1 MGFFDKAKKAISD
14 NLQDSHQMFGSIV
27 EKFGDSTKL
36 RQEHESAND
45 SLQAQYNKV
54 LKENEQLKDQLSAAR
69 KEIEELK
76 ALINKKEASTPKLKQ
91 TSKTERPAGNTAG
104 NTVTPNY
111 IEGLTQDLCNQLKSY
126 GKSETDQV
134 ISSLEE
140 IVQKIEKKYKDAVSR
155 IEDLASGLDEISEK
169 KADSL
174 KAKVKAIESSTLNE
188 IKSMDN
194 GNSLIKAA
202 YDKIEKRKDEIIN
215 RLDAIVQVGLNY
227 LEELESRDL
236 SASYDKYDISSARDD
251 AEREIGYA
259 LDDAVDTLNDLDK
272 NIYYQ
277 HNVDIDSAISDAELE
292 LDSAVSSAESDIE
305 FAIE

>member
-1 MGFFDKAKKAISD
+1 MGFFDKAKKAITD
-14 NLQDSHQMFGSIV
+14 NLQDSHQRFGSIV
-27 EKFGDSTKL
+27 DKFGDSTKP
-36 RQEHESAND
+36 RQEQKSAND
-45 SLQAQYNKV
+45 LLQAQYNKV
-54 LKENEQLKDQLSAAR
+54 LQENEQLKNQLSAAR
-69 KEIEELK
+69 KEIESLK
-76 ALINKKEASTPKLKQ
+76 ASLNKKDAPTPKLKQ
-91 TSKTERPAGNTAG
+91 TSKTELPAG

-111 IEGLTQDLCNQLKSY
+111 IEGLTQDLCNELKSY
-126 GKSETDQV
+126 GESETDQV

-140 IVQKIEKKYKDAVSR
+140 IVQKIEKKSKDAVSR

-174 KAKVKAIESSTLNE
+174 KAKVKAIESSTLDE
-188 IKSMDN
+188 IKSMN
-194 GNSLIKAA
+194 TGNSFIKAA
-202 YDKIEKRKDEIIN
+202 YDKIGKRKDEIIS

-227 LEELESRDL
+227 LEELESQDL
-236 SASYDKYDISSARDD
+236 SASYDKYDISSAHDD

-259 LDDAVDTLNDLDK
+259 LDEAVDTLNDLDK

>member
-27 EKFGDSTKL
+27 DKFGDSTKT

-54 LKENEQLKDQLSAAR
+54 LQENEQLKNQLNAAR
-69 KEIEELK
+69 KEIESLK
-76 ALINKKEASTPKLKQ
+76 ALLNKKDAPTPPKLKQ
-91 TSKTERPAGNTAG
+91 TSKTEQPAGN
-104 NTVTPNY
+104 NVTPNY
-111 IEGLTQDLCNQLKSY
+111 IEGLTQDLCNELKSY
-126 GKSETDQV
+126 GESETAQV
-134 ISSLEE
+134 ISCLEE

-155 IEDLASGLDEISEK
+155 IEGLAGGLDEISEK
-169 KADSL
+169 EADSL
-174 KAKVKAIESSTLNE
+174 KAKVKAIESSTLDE
-188 IKSMDN
+188 IKSMDT

-202 YDKIEKRKDEIIN
+202 YDKIEKRKDEIIS

-251 AEREIGYA
+251 AEREIVYA
-259 LDDAVDTLNDLDK
+259 LDEAVDTLNDLDK

-277 HNVDIDSAISDAELE
+277 HNVDIDSAISDAEFE